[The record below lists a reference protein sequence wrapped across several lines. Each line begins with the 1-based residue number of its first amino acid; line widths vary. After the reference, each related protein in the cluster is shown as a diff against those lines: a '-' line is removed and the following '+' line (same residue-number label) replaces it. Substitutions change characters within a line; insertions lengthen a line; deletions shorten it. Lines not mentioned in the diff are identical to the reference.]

1 MNPETHTDFKILAE
15 DGPTDERA
23 LVLARGD
30 SFALFDHHGDLRPQP
45 SGRHGLFFDGTRF
58 LSLLV
63 VRLARR
69 RPLLLSSGPRGGNEG
84 LSVHATN
91 ADVRDGDVLRL
102 PRETVYLHRSIE
114 LSDGGLRLE
123 LALRSFAAVPV
134 TLDLDFAFGADFADV
149 FEVRGARRERRGSQS
164 QPLIE
169 AAAVELRYTG
179 LDRVDRSTRLTF
191 SEPPAAIGPD
201 YAHYKLMLEPGGR
214 RPLTLSVQCEIRAGE
229 VRRYG
234 SFARPRAA
242 RRDPPPALFI
252 ESSNPAFD
260 GWVRRSAQDLAM
272 MTAETAHGPFPYAGV
287 PWFSTP
293 FGRDALVTA
302 FSVLWLDPGLAR
314 GVLRFLAAT
323 QSDRSDAHDDAEPGK
338 IVHEMR
344 GGEMAALDEVP
355 FARYYGSVDV
365 TPWFLLLASAYHERT
380 GDDDLVRELWPA
392 FHRALRWIDGP
403 GDPDGDG
410 FVEYLQ
416 RSPGGLA
423 NQGWKD
429 SHDSIM
435 HADGTLAEGPIALCE
450 VQAYVYAA
458 KLGMARFARQLGDLR
473 LATQL
478 EEDAQRL
485 RVEFQR
491 AFWCDDLGTYALA
504 LDGKK
509 QPCRVR
515 SSNAGHTLLTGIASH
530 EQAMRVSETLFDQEL
545 FSGWGVRTLAATERR
560 FNPMSYHN
568 GSVWPHDNALLA
580 CGLARYGAPEAAA
593 RILHG
598 MFDASCFMADSRLPE
613 LLCGFSRVHGEA
625 PTLYPVAC
633 IPQAW
638 SAASVFLTL
647 QSVLRLSVDAR
658 RRQIRLSRPSLPGFL
673 DRLVIRELAV
683 DGASIDLLFERAG
696 SEVDL
701 RVLRQTGDLD
711 LVLSLA

>member
-1 MNPETHTDFKILAE
+1 MTPDQPSDFKILAE
-15 DGPTDERA
+15 DGATDERA

-45 SGRHGLFFDGTRF
+45 SGRHGLFYDGTRF

-69 RPLLLSSGPRGGNEG
+69 RPLLLSSGTRGGNEG

-91 ADVRDGDVLRL
+91 ADVRENGVLRL

-123 LALRSFAAVPV
+123 LMLRSFAAAPV
-134 TLDLDFAFGADFADV
+134 NLDLDFAFGADFADV
-149 FEVRGARRERRGSQS
+149 FEVRGARRERRGAQAP
-164 QPLIE
+164 PLVE
-169 AAAVELRYTG
+169 PTAVELRYTG
-179 LDRVDRSTRLTF
+179 LDRVDRSTRLSF
-191 SEPPAAIGPD
+191 SEAPAAIGPD
-201 YAHYKLMLEPGGR
+201 YAHYALELEPGGR
-214 RPLTLSVQCEIRAGE
+214 RPLSLVVQCEIRAGE

-234 SFARPRAA
+234 SFARPRAP
-242 RRDPPPALFI
+242 RREAPAAMFI

-272 MTAETAHGPFPYAGV
+272 MTAETTHGPFPYAGV

-302 FSVLWLDPGLAR
+302 FSVLWLDPALAR

-323 QSDRSDAHDDAEPGK
+323 QSERSDAHDDAEPGK

-344 GGEMAALDEVP
+344 GGEMAALDEIP
-355 FARYYGSVDV
+355 FGRYYGSVDV
-365 TPWFLLLASAYHERT
+365 TPWVLMLAAAYHERT

-392 FHRALRWIDGP
+392 FHRALAWIEGP

-410 FVEYLQ
+410 FLEYLQ
-416 RSPGGLA
+416 RSPAGLS

-429 SHDSIM
+429 SRDSIM
-435 HADGTLAEGPIALCE
+435 HADGTRAEGPIALCE
-450 VQAYVYAA
+450 VQAYAYAA
-458 KLGMARFARQLGDLR
+458 KLGMARFARQLGDPR
-473 LATQL
+473 LAARL
-478 EEDAQRL
+478 EQDARRL
-485 RVEFQR
+485 RDDFQR

-515 SSNAGHTLLTGIASH
+515 SSNAGHALLTGIAAH
-530 EQAMRVSETLFDQEL
+530 EHAARLAETLLDDEL
-545 FSGWGVRTLAATERR
+545 FSGWGVRTLAASERR

-568 GSVWPHDNALLA
+568 GSVWPHDNALVA
-580 CGLARYGAPEAAA
+580 YGLARYGAPEAAA
-593 RILHG
+593 KILAG
-598 MFDASCFMADSRLPE
+598 LFEASRFMPDARLPE
-613 LLCGFSRVHGEA
+613 LLCGFSRVPGEA

-633 IPQAW
+633 SPQAW
-638 SAASVFLTL
+638 SAASVFLSL
-647 QSVLRLSVDAR
+647 QSVLRLSVDAP
-658 RRQIRLSRPSLPGFL
+658 RRQIRLSRPALPGFL
-673 DRLVIRELAV
+673 DRLVIRDLSV
-683 DGASIDLLFERAG
+683 DGAAIDLLFERAG

-701 RVLRQTGDLD
+701 RVLRQSGDLD
-711 LVLSLA
+711 LVVSLT